1 MLNVRV
7 RLWLIALMF
16 FLVHIGVTV
25 LQEFSG
31 QTQRHPVMSH
41 VQYVNPSSSSP
52 SSLSSLS
59 SSSSSSHLYVF
70 SHFWEALASLLSLS
84 RWPEV
89 RSRLCT
95 GSLCAPPSSFLPS
108 SVSFS
113 SPSSLHPGR
122 LGDSLWSAADLLP
135 PPLSA
140 EWWNFSLPQP
150 SACCP
155 PLITSLCVCVCGC
168 GKPRKRL
175 KWWIWGCLSSL
186 VEGKFFQNCK
196 FSEEFN

>member
-1 MLNVRV
+1 MSNVRV
-7 RLWLIALMF
+7 RLWLIVLMF

-41 VQYVNPSSSSP
+41 VQYVNPSSFF
-52 SSLSSLS
+52 SL

-70 SHFWEALASLLSLS
+70 SHFWEASASLLSLS

-108 SVSFS
+108 SVSFF

-122 LGDSLWSAADLLP
+122 LGDSLWSAADRLP

-155 PLITSLCVCVCGC
+155 PLITSLRGCVCVRVWVWLWETKKKAEMMNLGVFVIF
-168 GKPRKRL
+168 GRR
-175 KWWIWGCLSSL
+175 
-186 VEGKFFQNCK
+186 
-196 FSEEFN
+196 